1 MDERIKARYIDPMV
15 DWSFKRLFGSEVNK
29 DILIE
34 FLKVIF
40 PEHEIEDITYIPAE
54 QLGIMEDDRKAVFDV
69 ICRTKNGEEFIVE
82 MQCATQKHFFER
94 ALYYTSFPI
103 MKQGKKAQRDEVTG
117 VKKEWDYE
125 LDGVYF
131 LGVLNFRYEDDEL
144 IEHRYLLREA
154 TTGKIMTDKLKFIF
168 VEVEKFN
175 KSEDELATDF
185 DKWLFILKNLSKLLE
200 RPAALR
206 DKIFSRLFDVA
217 EYASLDNI
225 DKQNYVKA
233 MTTAR
238 DTHNQIEYA
247 KKTGLEEGL
256 VKGLEKGRAE
266 GRAEGL
272 EEGLE
277 KGREDAKQLIAINF
291 LKLGTPSEVV
301 AMATGLSLE
310 EVEKLKTD
318 AE

>member
-1 MDERIKARYIDPMV
+1 MDEKIKARYIDPMV

-103 MKQGKKAQRDEVTG
+103 MKQGKKAQRDVESG
-117 VKKEWDYE
+117 IRKEWDYE

-131 LGVLNFRYEDDEL
+131 LGVLDFRYEDDDL

-154 TTGKIMTDKLKFIF
+154 TTGKTMTDKLKFVFI
-168 VEVEKFN
+168 EVEKFS
-175 KSEDELATDF
+175 KGVDELATDF
-185 DKWLFILKNLSKLLE
+185 DKWLYILKNLSKLLE

-206 DKIFSRLFDVA
+206 DRIFSRLFDIA

-247 KKTGLEEGL
+247 KEIAHEEGLEEGL
-256 VKGLEKGRAE
+256 AKGRVK

-272 EEGLE
+272 EEGLV
-277 KGREDAKQLIAINF
+277 KGRVEERNSIV
-291 LKLGTPSEVV
+291 LKMLQNNLPVQTICDV
-301 AMATGLSLE
+301 TGLSME
-310 EVEKLKTD
+310 EVAKLK
-318 AE
+318 EEVK

>member
-1 MDERIKARYIDPMV
+1 MDEKIKARYIDPMV

-69 ICRTKNGEEFIVE
+69 ICRTKEGKDFLVE
-82 MQCATQKHFFER
+82 MQYAPQEHFFER

-103 MKQGKKAQRDEVTG
+103 MKQGKKAQRDEETG
-117 VKKEWDYE
+117 IRNEWNYE

-154 TTGKIMTDKLKFIF
+154 TTGKTMTDKLKFVFI
-168 VEVEKFN
+168 EVEKFS
-175 KSEDELATDF
+175 KGVDELATDF
-185 DKWLFILKNLSKLLE
+185 DKWLYILKNLSKLLE

-206 DKIFSRLFDVA
+206 DRIFSRLFDVA

-256 VKGLEKGRAE
+256 VKGFEK

-301 AMATGLSLE
+301 AKATGLSLE
-310 EVEKLKTD
+310 EVTKIKESSGR
-318 AE
+318 